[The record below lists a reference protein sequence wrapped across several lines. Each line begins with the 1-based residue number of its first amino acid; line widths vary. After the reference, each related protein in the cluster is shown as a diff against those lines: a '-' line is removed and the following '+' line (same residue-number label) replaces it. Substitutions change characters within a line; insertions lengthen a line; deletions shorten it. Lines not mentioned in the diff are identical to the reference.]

1 MLGFYNG
8 NLTVNRKRQIVI
20 ILGGIVLAILLILST
35 IRTESWQSDISPASQ
50 KKPKQNTPA
59 LFDSLL

>member
-8 NLTVNRKRQIVI
+8 NLTVNKRGHILI
-20 ILGGIVLAILLILST
+20 ILCGIALAILLILISVK
-35 IRTESWQSDISPASQ
+35 TEDWRSDLIPTSQ